1 MQSSDQAL
9 PASDA
14 EQRFADT
21 TYRKVALR
29 FIPFLMLCYVVAYLD
44 RVNIGVAKLNMMADL
59 GFSEAAYGLGAGLF
73 FIGYMVFEV
82 PSNLIMH
89 RVGARFWIARIMIS
103 WGILSG
109 MMAYVTEPWQFYTLR
124 FLLGIAEAGFY
135 PGVILYLTYWFPNH
149 RRGKMTAIF
158 QAGIPVAGII
168 GNPLSGWI
176 MASFDGFYGHHG
188 WQWMFLLEAL
198 PTLPLFIAVLLIL
211 DNKVEDARWLT
222 QEERNLIRSDLDR
235 DNAKRDSV
243 PLAAVFRDWRVW
255 RIIMITFAAMMGLYS
270 LGFYLPTLVREAG
283 VADTAAVGYYSAI
296 PYLVAIVAMV
306 GVGWSS
312 DRLRERRL
320 HLAGVLVVGAT
331 GLIASTFAG
340 NNLAF
345 ALISLSVAAAG
356 IISFSPIM
364 WTLPTAFLGGATA
377 AAAIGLINSLANLG
391 GFVSPYLIGWIRE
404 TTHSTSPALYV
415 IAACMLGAA
424 ALTLSFNPRQVNR

>member
-1 MQSSDQAL
+1 
-9 PASDA
+9 
-14 EQRFADT
+14 
-21 TYRKVALR
+21 
-29 FIPFLMLCYVVAYLD
+29 
-44 RVNIGVAKLNMMADL
+44 
-59 GFSEAAYGLGAGLF
+59 
-73 FIGYMVFEV
+73 
-82 PSNLIMH
+82 
-89 RVGARFWIARIMIS
+89 
-103 WGILSG
+103 
-109 MMAYVTEPWQFYTLR
+109 
-124 FLLGIAEAGFY
+124 
-135 PGVILYLTYWFPNH
+135 
-149 RRGKMTAIF
+149 
-158 QAGIPVAGII
+158 
-168 GNPLSGWI
+168 